1 MQAAVVALGGVVA
14 GIYSPELLPGASE
27 FEANQGCMIIVLDA
41 SKFRKCTGQQS
52 VVARG
57 LWDNY

>member
-1 MQAAVVALGGVVA
+1 MALGGVVA